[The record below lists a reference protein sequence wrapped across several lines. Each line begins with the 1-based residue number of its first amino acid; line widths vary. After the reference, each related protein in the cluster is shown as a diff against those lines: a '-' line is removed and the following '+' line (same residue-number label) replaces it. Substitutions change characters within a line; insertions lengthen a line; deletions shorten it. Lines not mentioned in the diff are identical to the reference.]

1 MAQQKRCRVSLT
13 LPDGTRKFY
22 DGKTKKEAE
31 AKRDKDK
38 LLIAGGWDIGNS
50 VTFEEMAEAWLDE
63 YKAKKSL
70 HPRTKETTE
79 SIFRRY
85 LIPEFGKM
93 KIRDI
98 KPAHIDLLL
107 KHHSEL
113 SVSTQKKMLTYA
125 GVVFD
130 KAIENDIIP
139 KSPTFKKKPTAEASE
154 KVGALTDK
162 QCQALL
168 DATRGTRVYPF
179 ILVLMFCGL
188 RKGEALGLMWKDI
201 DFGKNLITVDRSI
214 VYLDGNKSGVI
225 NTQLKTEYSHRVV
238 PMPPAV
244 AAELRKLKQKS
255 NSVYVFSMKNGCY
268 LSEAS
273 FRSMWKLIDYRT
285 IGGPSEGKFVE
296 QTLDFKVHPHQLRHT
311 CCTRWVRSGM
321 SVKETQYLMGHA
333 TADMT
338 MNVYAEYL
346 SSQELESTARKIA
359 SQNLALSV

>member
-1 MAQQKRCRVSLT
+1 MANTKRWRVSLT
-13 LPDGTRKFY
+13 LPDGSRKFY

-31 AKRDKDK
+31 AKRDRDK

-63 YKAKKSL
+63 YKAQKKL

-79 SIFRRY
+79 SVFRRY
-85 LIPEFGKM
+85 LIPELGSM
-93 KIRDI
+93 KINEI
-98 KPAHIDLLL
+98 KPAHIDLML
-107 KHHSEL
+107 KHYSHL
-113 SVSTQKKMLTYA
+113 SVSSQKKMLTYA
-125 GVVFD
+125 GMVFN

-139 KSPTFKKKPTAEASE
+139 KSPTLKKKPTAEAPD
-154 KVGALTDK
+154 KVSALTDK

-168 DATRGTRVYPF
+168 DATKGTRVYPF
-179 ILVLMFCGL
+179 ILVLLFCGL

-201 DFGKNLITVDRSI
+201 DFQNNLMTVERSI
-214 VYLDGNKSGVI
+214 VYLDDNKAGVI
-225 NTQLKTEYSHRVV
+225 NEQLKTDASHRVI
-238 PMPPAV
+238 PMAPIVAV
-244 AAELRKLKQKS
+244 ELRKLKART
-255 NSVYVFSMKNGCY
+255 NSAYVFSMKNGSY
-268 LSEAS
+268 LSESS

-285 IGGPSEGKFVE
+285 IGGPSTGDYVQ

-311 CCTRWVRSGM
+311 CCTRWINNGM

-346 SSQELESTARKIA
+346 ASQELASTAEKMARFGT
-359 SQNLALSV
+359 